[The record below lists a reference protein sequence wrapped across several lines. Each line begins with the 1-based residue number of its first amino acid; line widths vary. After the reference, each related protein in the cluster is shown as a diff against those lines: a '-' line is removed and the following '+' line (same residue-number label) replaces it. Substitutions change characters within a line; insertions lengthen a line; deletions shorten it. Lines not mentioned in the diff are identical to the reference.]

1 MENQFAAEQLL
12 DLMRERHSVRQYQ
25 DRPVEQ
31 EKRAILEA
39 LAERL
44 NREYDLSMKIF
55 WDEPKCFSSFMAKY
69 GKFEG
74 VKNYIVLSGKKGG
87 DLDVRLGYCGEAL
100 ALEAQKLGLN
110 TCWVALTH
118 GKTAEK
124 PLAGEKQLCLIS
136 LGYGRGAGVAH
147 TNKPLG
153 EVCNLEKDAPEWFT
167 LGMQAALLAPTA
179 MNQQKFFFT
188 LKDGKVKL
196 TTKGG
201 FYTKLDMGIVKYH
214 FEAVSGRKV
223 EI

>member
-1 MENQFAAEQLL
+1 MENLFAAEQLL

-25 DRPVEQ
+25 DREVEE
-31 EKRAILEA
+31 EKRALLEA

-44 NREYDLSMKIF
+44 NQQYDLSMKIF
-55 WDEPKCFSSFMAKY
+55 WEEPKCFSSFMAKY
-69 GKFEG
+69 GRFEG

-124 PLAGEKQLCLIS
+124 PIAGVKQLCLIS
-136 LGYGRGAGVAH
+136 LGYGKVAGAAH
-147 TNKPLG
+147 PNKPLS
-153 EVCNLEKDAPEWFT
+153 EVCNLEADAPEWFT

-179 MNQQKFFFT
+179 MNQQKFFFE
-188 LKDGKVKL
+188 LQSGGAVKASCGK
-196 TTKGG
+196 G
-201 FYTKLDMGIVKYH
+201 FYARLDLGIVKYH
-214 FEAVSGRKV
+214 FEAVSGKRV
-223 EI
+223 V